1 MFKTAADFL
10 FSIPKGIIDFIFSIR
25 DWVEFNLVTLQ
36 TISFF
41 ISLILIAGIIYALV
55 KSKYFDYKTE
65 RLMDALM
72 VGNLPQRR
80 SIKGWQEIMKKI
92 SSKKEQDWQTA
103 LILADSILDEVLKL
117 AGYYG
122 KNLTDRL
129 DSITSAQ
136 MGNIEE
142 LRQAHQ
148 LAQQAK
154 KEDFS
159 TSKAEIS
166 EAIYVYRK
174 TFQELR
180 LL

>member
-1 MFKTAADFL
+1 
-10 FSIPKGIIDFIFSIR
+10 
-25 DWVEFNLVTLQ
+25 
-36 TISFF
+36 
-41 ISLILIAGIIYALV
+41 
-55 KSKYFDYKTE
+55 
-65 RLMDALM
+65 MDALM